1 MKKRLVF
8 LLTFALIIISSIPSY
23 ATFTTG
29 TGKHTFKLETF
40 RPDPEYNLQSFMAGF
55 GINKRSSINLRLTN
69 TDDESQQLNYLA
81 PYYSNMSGSE
91 DDNGNGSTDNNFY
104 AVGPIL
110 EVMYQYIPN
119 HHLFVN
125 PNSLNALQIGLRNLR
140 GDSKVSYDAEDSSE
154 HVNRTYLMLGLI
166 SRSRWDNYN
175 VFSNL
180 NLTTDL
186 AHNSWG
192 FDGEIGVEVV
202 IKGNFKA
209 ELGYKYMGTTSGS
222 ASGATIALKVDY

>member
-1 MKKRLVF
+1 MNKKLI
-8 LLTFALIIISSIPSY
+8 LLLAFALIIISSSTSY

-40 RPDPEYNLQSFMAGF
+40 KPDPKYDLQSFLVGF
-55 GINKRSSINLRLTN
+55 GINRQSSINLRLTD
-69 TDDESQQLNYLA
+69 TDDSSQALNYLA
-81 PYYSNMSGSE
+81 PYYYQMKGSK
-91 DDNGNGSTDNNFY
+91 DNTSTGTTDNNFY

-110 EVMYQYIPN
+110 EVMYQYIPT
-119 HHLFVN
+119 HPLFVN
-125 PNSLNALQIGLRNLR
+125 PDSLNALQIGLRNLR
-140 GDSKVSYDAEDSSE
+140 GDSKVSYEDDTASE
-154 HVNRTYLMLGLI
+154 HVNRTYLMIGLL
-166 SRSRWDNYN
+166 SRSRWENYN
-175 VFSNL
+175 VFSNM

-192 FDGEIGVEVV
+192 FDGQVGIEVI

-209 ELGYKYMGTTSGS
+209 EIGYKYMGTTSGS